1 MEKRE
6 VKYLINYKKEVYDIL
21 KKYNLS
27 NDLGKIDATMEI
39 KNILLIDEDCA
50 INNNCTIQFQDILRL
65 IKNQIQSLESD
76 MLFDY
81 LSYIKCMV
89 DMLKIYENEVFMSI

>member
-6 VKYLINYKKEVYDIL
+6 VKYLVNYKKEVYDIL

-27 NDLGKIDATMEI
+27 DDLGKIDATMEI

-50 INNNCTIQFQDILRL
+50 INNNCTILFQDILRL
-65 IKNQIQSLESD
+65 IKEQVELLESD
-76 MLFDY
+76 TLFDY
-81 LSYIKCMV
+81 LSYIECII
-89 DMLKIYENEVFMSI
+89 DMLKIYEKDIFMQL